1 MRKYAKGDSNALLYA
16 ACNMCGKE
24 LLIENGLLKEG
35 CFHGE
40 QKFGYFS
47 KKDGQNHSFDMCEAC
62 YNKFIKMFKIHV
74 EVREETEYL

>member
-1 MRKYAKGDSNALLYA
+1 MRRYAREDHNALLYA
-16 ACNMCGKE
+16 ACNMCGRE

-47 KKDGQNHSFDMCEAC
+47 KKDGENHSFDICEAC
-62 YNKFIKMFKIHV
+62 YDKLMQEFHIPV
-74 EVREETEYL
+74 DVQEEIELL